1 MKKNMFLRVASVLLV
16 LTLLSTC
23 AISGTFAKYVAFDTA
38 SAGQAR
44 VAKWG
49 VTIDV
54 IAGTSDDTD
63 AAFSMAYK
71 DKAVGENDASATVKS
86 NAKVVAPGTNGTL
99 GSITLGGTPEVAL
112 KLDATIEFE
121 LGDNWT
127 AGGAYYCP
135 LQVTVG
141 GTTGTTRTTYYG
153 NTYDSADLFEVAIEN
168 AIAEELGFS
177 DPANDAGV
185 YTKDITTFPINL
197 TDTVSITW
205 EWAFTDDTAEHK
217 QTDKNDSILGDAA
230 NATIDFKATVSAT
243 QLD

>member
-23 AISGTFAKYVAFDTA
+23 AISGTFAKYVASDTA
-38 SAGQAR
+38 SAGKAR

-86 NAKVVAPGTNGTL
+86 NVKVVAPGTNGTL
-99 GSITLGGTPEVAL
+99 GKITLGGAPEVAL

-121 LGDNWT
+121 LGNNWT

-141 GTTGTTRTTYYG
+141 GNTYYG
-153 NTYDSADLFEVAIEN
+153 NTYNSADEFEIAIED

-185 YTKDITTFPINL
+185 YTRDITTFPTDGIDL
-197 TDTVSITW
+197 TDSVSITW
-205 EWAFTDDTAEHK
+205 EWAFTDTTKEHK

-230 NATIDFKATVSAT
+230 NATIDFRATVSAT
-243 QLD
+243 QID

>member
-23 AISGTFAKYVAFDTA
+23 AISGTFAKYVASDKA

-63 AAFSMAYK
+63 AFSTAYK
-71 DKAVGENDASATVKS
+71 DVAVGENDASATVKS
-86 NAKVVAPGTNGTL
+86 NVKVVAPGTNGTL
-99 GSITLGGTPEVAL
+99 GSITLKGAPEVAL
-112 KLDATIEFE
+112 KLDATIVFE

-141 GTTGTTRTTYYG
+141 DTTYYG
-153 NTYDSADLFEVAIEN
+153 NTYDSADDFEIAIED
-168 AIAEELGFS
+168 AIAVGLGFT
-177 DPANDAGV
+177 ALTTGAGV
-185 YTKDITTFPINL
+185 YTKNITTFPTDGIDL
-197 TDTVSITW
+197 TDSVSITW
-205 EWAFTDDTAEHK
+205 EWAFTDDTVAHK

-230 NATIDFKATVSAT
+230 DATIDFSATVAAT
-243 QLD
+243 QLN

>member
-23 AISGTFAKYVAFDTA
+23 AISGTFAKYVASDNA

-63 AAFSMAYK
+63 DAFSTAYK
-71 DKAVGENDASATVKS
+71 NEAVDVDDASATVKS
-86 NAKVVAPGTNGTL
+86 DVKVVAPGTNGTL
-99 GSITLGGTPEVAL
+99 GRITLGGTPEVAL
-112 KLDATIEFE
+112 KLDATIVFE

-141 GTTGTTRTTYYG
+141 GTTYYG
-153 NTYDSADLFEVAIEN
+153 NTYNSADLFEAAIED
-168 AIAEELGFS
+168 AIAVELGFN
-177 DPANDAGV
+177 ALTTGAGV
-185 YTKDITTFPINL
+185 YTKNITTFPIDL
-197 TDTVSITW
+197 TDSVSITW
-205 EWAFTDDTAEHK
+205 EWAFTDTTVEHK
-217 QTDKNDSILGDAA
+217 QTDVNDSILGDAA
-230 NATIDFKATVSAT
+230 NATIDFSATVSAT
-243 QLD
+243 QID